1 MRCCSGNRA
10 SASTSHCVSPTL
22 PQNLKFTASPSHSRE
37 SSGNVGEGGG
47 EELSGGFKLALLSEM
62 ELVYYLNLMRYVADN
77 AGDALVPYKEQIMSA
92 VDLSLKVEERA
103 GVLSLQVFKAANKLV
118 RALLH
123 SLVTCR
129 PKECRSVPPT
139 TWNDPEW
146 KKRHYESWG
155 HVIDMAS
162 ADITWHTPSEAG
174 LHWAANLAA
183 RYIRSPLAV
192 LERYAA
198 ATAMSSLDERTA
210 APRAPGEAGEA
221 AAETNG
227 LDAHAHPSDHSMLV
241 DEATSKDG
249 GAESVSACAQA
260 VHVGRRGHGDDDKH
274 VGHGEVV
281 EGDAMLV
288 EPGQVS
294 LLSLDGQVMSPSTG
308 AAGRARIHKEQE
320 VAETSCTGSGGKR
333 PIDLEVHVPHRA
345 DHAPA
350 AAHRPFGTRRKLGG
364 VSATEARFAVLQVR
378 YVLEGMVAAMP
389 CAQDSGGNEGAA
401 DSDDEMAMDEDDQ
414 GIASNEHEG
423 LAGAEVY
430 CSGTYQLP
438 LPSVDTSSAMRWGTD
453 EEGCEVEHRRISE
466 LMRQL
471 VRISLG
477 QNSEDSKMLKA
488 LAKCV
493 DVCVN
498 GVDILQ
504 KQTRRLRLR
513 YSIMKA
519 RNREVA
525 ADGHTKLL
533 ARYMVIVKLHHH
545 YLSRVMIRR
554 RKVDSPPLKN
564 SHVC

>member
-1 MRCCSGNRA
+1 
-10 SASTSHCVSPTL
+10 
-22 PQNLKFTASPSHSRE
+22 LKFTTSPSQSRE
-37 SSGNVGEGGG
+37 SSGNVGEAGG

-92 VDLSLKVEERA
+92 IDLSLKVEERA
-103 GVLSLQVFKAANKLV
+103 GVLSLQVFKAANKFV
-118 RALLH
+118 RALIH

-129 PKECRSVPPT
+129 PKEYRSVPPK

-210 APRAPGEAGEA
+210 APRAPGEA

-241 DEATSKDG
+241 DEATCKDG

-260 VHVGRRGHGDDDKH
+260 VHGGRRGHGEDDKH
-274 VGHGEVV
+274 VGHGEVG

-288 EPGQVS
+288 EPAQVS
-294 LLSLDGQVMSPSTG
+294 LLSLDGQVISPSTG

-350 AAHRPFGTRRKLGG
+350 AVHRPFGTRRKLGG

-389 CAQDSGGNEGAA
+389 CAQDSAGHEAAA
-401 DSDDEMAMDEDDQ
+401 DSDEEMAMDEDDQ

-471 VRISLG
+471 VRISLS

-554 RKVDSPPLKN
+554 RKVDFPPLQ
-564 SHVC
+564 